1 MTARAALICFDGDIG
16 YVRYVAGRLALVNQ
30 NGSGSRIFWPR
41 RGRLQHLAGAPL
53 MAARI
58 ETLAA
63 SLGLQPETLPA
74 VIATLQRE
82 GAVLLV
88 WGGGLEVLP
97 EKPGGTPSQ
106 VVHVAPGGVAQVAGR
121 DAAMGAVNVGHAA
134 AIGELVAVLE
144 RLRAVQPTLSG
155 QGAGVARAAEST
167 LVKAVAV
174 DVPASERHG
183 LIRQAVQDVKGL
195 LAYAP
200 RAKDWIDVL
209 QKGASLFS

>member
-1 MTARAALICFDGDIG
+1 MDQAVAFLAALRAA
-16 YVRYVAGRLALVNQ
+16 
-30 NGSGSRIFWPR
+30 
-41 RGRLQHLAGAPL
+41 QHLAGAPL

-88 WGGGLEVLP
+88 WGGGLGSAGE
-97 EKPGGTPSQ
+97 
-106 VVHVAPGGVAQVAGR
+106 AGR
-121 DAAMGAVNVGHAA
+121 DAKPSGPCRSGWRCSGRRTRRGH
-134 AIGELVAVLE
+134 GCRE
-144 RLRAVQPTLSG
+144 RWTRRGDRRTRR
-155 QGAGVARAAEST
+155 GAGEASGGAADTVTAKGRSARAAEST

-200 RAKDWIDVL
+200 QAKDWIDVL